1 MRQEHFYKYAQ
12 PRETEVLVGIREFVA
27 FEYL

>member
-1 MRQEHFYKYAQ
+1 MRQEFYYIYVMV
-12 PRETEVLVGIREFVA
+12 ECLVGIREFVA